1 MNGNFTT
8 RKRFNPN
15 YRHTVADN
23 PTELTT
29 FHTKHVTVLHFPLEK
44 YNETIL
50 YSSLYYRPDKRAP
63 RPRKSSIGT
72 AKGTP

>member
-1 MNGNFTT
+1 MEILLPE
-8 RKRFNPN
+8 KRFNPN

-29 FHTKHVTVLHFPLEK
+29 LHTKHVTVLHFPLEK

-50 YSSLYYRPDKRAP
+50 YSRLYYHPDKRAP
-63 RPRKSSIGT
+63 HGLGKSSIGT